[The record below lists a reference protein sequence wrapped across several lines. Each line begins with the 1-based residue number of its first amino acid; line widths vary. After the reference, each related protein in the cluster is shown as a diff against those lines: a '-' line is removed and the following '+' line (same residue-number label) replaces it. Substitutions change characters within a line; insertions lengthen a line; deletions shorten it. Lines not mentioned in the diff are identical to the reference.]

1 VDFVPR
7 VLLESMV
14 IIPTRKEQ
22 PMATAATVLLENLRQ
37 LLECP
42 AFVTIA
48 RRGIMYHLPAKTSN
62 VKVALLAPTNMK
74 KGNRAA

>member
-22 PMATAATVLLENLRQ
+22 PSMTIAATVLLENLRQ

-62 VKVALLAPTNMK
+62 V
-74 KGNRAA
+74 